1 MIRLENV
8 TKIFSKGTIDE
19 KVAIN
24 GISLNI
30 QEGDF
35 ITVIGSNGAGKSTA
49 LNLISGT
56 FGPDEGDIFIDNSRV
71 TNLPEHR
78 RAKYLGRIFQDPL
91 MGTAAS
97 MTIEENLAMA
107 DLRGKPRGLRW
118 GVTKSRREHYRDI
131 LGGLDLGL
139 ETRLK
144 DTVSLLSGGQRQSLT
159 LLMVTLSLPKLLL
172 LDEHTAALDPKTAQR
187 VIYLTKKIVEENN
200 LTTIMITHN
209 MPQAIK
215 YGNRMIMLHE
225 GRIQFDIEGEEKK
238 ALTVEEVVRKF
249 GADLKDEALLGG

>member
-1 MIRLENV
+1 M
-8 TKIFSKGTIDE
+8 
-19 KVAIN
+19 
-24 GISLNI
+24 SLHVRK
-30 QEGDF
+30 GDF
-35 ITVIGSNGAGKSTA
+35 VTVIGSNGAGKTTF

-56 FGPDEGDIFIDNSRV
+56 FRLDEGDIFIDGSKV
-71 TNLPEHR
+71 THLPEHR

-107 DLRGKPRGLRW
+107 DLRGKPRGLRL
-118 GVTKSRREHYRDI
+118 GVTKSLREHYRHI
-131 LGGLDLGL
+131 LSVLDLGL

-187 VIYLTKKIVEENN
+187 VIGLTKKIVEKNN
-200 LTTIMITHN
+200 LTTIMVTHN
-209 MPQAIK
+209 MQQAIK

-225 GRIQFDIEGEEKK
+225 GKIQFDIQGEEKT
-238 ALTVEEVVRKF
+238 ALTVEEVVRRF
-249 GADLKDEALLGG
+249 GAELKDEALLV

>member
-1 MIRLENV
+1 MIRLERV
-8 TKIFSKGTIDE
+8 TKTFSKGTIDE

-24 GISLNI
+24 EMSLHVRK
-30 QEGDF
+30 GDF
-35 ITVIGSNGAGKSTA
+35 VTVIGSNGAGKTTL

-56 FGPDEGDIFIDNSRV
+56 FRPDEGDIFIDASKV
-71 TNLPEHR
+71 THLPEHR

-107 DLRGKPRGLRW
+107 DLRGKHRGLRW
-118 GVTKSRREHYRDI
+118 GVTKSLREHYRHI
-131 LGGLDLGL
+131 LSVLDLGL

-187 VIYLTKKIVEENN
+187 VIGLTKKIVEKNN

-209 MPQAIK
+209 MQQAIK

-225 GRIQFDIEGEEKK
+225 GRVQFDIQGEEKA
-238 ALTVEEVVRKF
+238 ALTVEEVVRRF
-249 GADLKDEALLGG
+249 GAELKDEALLV